1 MRLRLTDI
9 VSVMKS
15 KWTYGD
21 SFFGYTE
28 ELNDNHNTRYPS
40 MLVTPPDSVFPEFRS
55 NNGWEEFSFTIF
67 FSDLYQRT
75 QQANETIEQ
84 RWDNL
89 QDLANEWLDMFLK
102 NYQDSTVQA
111 WLDDESLSIERRK
124 EVANDQLLQIRMSFT
139 WKANTRCFMPFTE
152 YPSDVSNLVIWLKAD
167 SGLTYS
173 TPTKRVSLWLD
184 QSGANNHVR
193 QATTESQPLR
203 FTYDGAL
210 DKTRLS
216 FDGVNDFLET
226 SNNAP
231 ITGNDMTIFYVAKAN
246 SASTLTQRVI
256 GYRES
261 TATADRLNLG
271 VDTNGRI
278 LFKAV
283 DDNGEVG
290 SITSA
295 PLDLGT
301 THHIVSARIHNHTFR
316 LQYNNNTEVHQTFAQ
331 FNNDDGFTDDKLRIG
346 NIQLGGAD
354 THFKGD
360 IQEIII
366 YNKYLSNTERDLVR
380 NYLNRKF
387 KIY

>member
-193 QATTESQPLR
+193 QTTTESQPLR

-231 ITGNDMTIFYVAKAN
+231 ITGNDMTIFYMGKAN
-246 SASTLTQRVI
+246 AASTLLQRVV

-261 TATADRLNLG
+261 TATADRLNFG
-271 VDTNGRI
+271 IANNSRI
-278 LFKAV
+278 NFKAI
-283 DDNGEVG
+283 DDSGNAGNLSSSNLE
-290 SITSA
+290 
-295 PLDLGT
+295 LGT
-301 THHIVSARIHNHTFR
+301 VNHIACARITGNVFD
-316 LQYNNNTEVHQTFAQ
+316 LQYNNNSQHTITVTD
-331 FNNDDGFTDDKLRIG
+331 FNNDDGFADDKLRIG
-346 NIQLGGAD
+346 NIQLGDAD
-354 THFKGD
+354 THLNGD

-366 YNKYLSNTERDLVR
+366 YNKSLSNTERDLVR

>member
-1 MRLRLTDI
+1 MRLRFTDI

-40 MLVTPPDSVFPEFRS
+40 LLVTPPDSVFPEFRS

-102 NYQDSTVQA
+102 NYQDSTVQV

-139 WKANTRCFMPFTE
+139 LTANTRCFMPFTE

-193 QATTESQPLR
+193 QTTTDSQPLR

-231 ITGNDMTIFYVAKAN
+231 ITGNDMTIFYMGKAN
-246 SASTLTQRVI
+246 AASTLLQRVI

-261 TATADRLNLG
+261 TATADRLNFG
-271 VDTNGRI
+271 IANNSRI
-278 LFKAV
+278 TFKAI
-283 DDNGEVG
+283 DDSGNVG
-290 SITSA
+290 NLSSTA
-295 PLDLGT
+295 LELGT
-301 THHIVSARIHNHTFR
+301 VNHIACARITGNTLD
-316 LQYNNNTEVHQTFAQ
+316 LQYNNNSQHTTTVTD
-331 FNNDDGFTDDKLRIG
+331 FNNDDGFADDKLRIG
-346 NIQLGGAD
+346 NIQLGAAD
-354 THFKGD
+354 THLNGD

-366 YNKYLSNTERDLVR
+366 YNKALSNTERDLVR